1 MDFVSNIGKGDKSK
15 PTSDQPGYIEQ
26 AKGLLNKPSDG
37 GAATAEGGYVEKGKE
52 FFNKPSEGGA
62 AESTGGAAENIT
74 KAGEYLSKSAE
85 GAGAGASEYIKKAG
99 EYLNQPYGGD
109 GGEKTAGGFVK
120 KD

>member
-1 MDFVSNIGKGDKSK
+1 MDYVSNIGKGDKSK

-26 AKGLLNKPSDG
+26 AKGLFNKPSDG
-37 GAATAEGGYVEKGKE
+37 
-52 FFNKPSEGGA
+52 GGA
-62 AESTGGAAENIT
+62 AESTGGAAEYIT
-74 KAGEYLSKSAE
+74 KAGDYLSKSAE
-85 GAGAGASEYIKKAG
+85 GAGAGASDYIKKAG